1 MFSPCLFVAR
11 ETGIRGRTR
20 GSEKR
25 EREKERERERER
37 EKKKRRELSPLSYCG
52 FNKEPLGKVPSLLSS
67 PKNRLKVTGRDW
79 NGKKRISF
87 FEVISA
93 ASLSRTSSGEELS
106 SERVETLE
114 DSVG

>member
-1 MFSPCLFVAR
+1 M
-11 ETGIRGRTR
+11 
-20 GSEKR
+20 K
-25 EREKERERERER
+25 REKEREREKE
-37 EKKKRRELSPLSYCG
+37 KRRELLPLSYCG

-79 NGKKRISF
+79 NGKKRIFF

-93 ASLSRTSSGEELS
+93 ASLSRTSPGEELS